1 MKIDRNWPAHSSE
14 EAKRLAEEGKAN
26 VSSSSASKSIKQII
40 FSNLFTFYN
49 MLNIVLAALVITTG
63 SYRNMLFLG
72 IVISNFL
79 IGTVQEIRA
88 KKTVDSL
95 SVLTAPTAR
104 VIRDGKEV
112 VLPYQ
117 ELVLGDVVLIGAGDQ
132 MTADGTVLGG
142 EARLNESLITG
153 ESDAVLK
160 TSGDKL
166 FSGSFVISGEAA
178 VVLTAVGAESYAE
191 RLTAEAKKL
200 KTAKSVLKTTM
211 MNIIKTVTAFIVPMG
226 VLTFWNHYIDQEL
239 SYVDSMI
246 PTVAAMVGMIPDGLY
261 LLTSMSF
268 AVGVVRLAQKR
279 TLTQQLYSLESL
291 ARADVLC
298 LDKTGTI
305 TSGNMKVKGTV
316 SFEDDDI
323 GAIAAEIYSAVPA
336 DNATA
341 KAIVEAFGSRNHI
354 EKPAVNVLPF
364 SSVLKYVAADFGEE
378 GCFMLGAPEFVTG
391 GNFPE
396 TVRKAA
402 EYSED
407 GTRVLAL
414 CKGSFDGELY
424 KAEKPLGFILIEDE
438 IRPNVKETF
447 EYFRKNDVSIKV
459 ISGDN
464 PAAVSAIAKKAGV
477 LGAENFADAS
487 VLSDEEL
494 SAMAEKTVVFG
505 RVNPEQK
512 RVIIKALQSEGHTV
526 AMTGDGVN
534 DVLALKDAD
543 CSVAMASGA
552 QAASHAAQL
561 VLLDSDFSAM
571 PEVVLEGRRVINN
584 IQRAAAIFLMKT
596 IYTFAL
602 TATLLFAPFAYPF
615 VPIQMTLIGAVA
627 SGIPGIFLALEPN
640 FKRVPKEFMKTVL
653 KRALIGAAT
662 VFFGIMAVLIISETP
677 GMSAKITADEVSTI
691 CTVYTGAAS
700 LMMLLTT
707 CLPLN
712 KFKAAIVIGSTVIFS
727 GAISLFTELFM
738 LVPLSASGRTILLC
752 LLPLTL
758 VQLIFRQIQLKKEK
772 P

>member
-1 MKIDRNWPAHSSE
+1 MKIDQSWPSLSSE
-14 EAKRLAEEGKAN
+14 EAKRLAEDGKAN
-26 VSSSSASKSIKQII
+26 VSPSSASKSVKQII
-40 FSNLFTFYN
+40 LSNLFTFYN
-49 MLNIVLAALVITTG
+49 MLNVVLAALVITTG

-79 IGTVQEIRA
+79 IGTIQEIRA

-112 VLPYQ
+112 VLPYR
-117 ELVLGDVVLIGAGDQ
+117 ELVLGDVVLVGAGDQ
-132 MTADGTVLGG
+132 ITADGTVLSG

-160 TSGDKL
+160 TAGEKL

-200 KTAKSVLKTTM
+200 KTAKSVLKTAM

-226 VLTFWNHYIDQEL
+226 VLTFYNHFVSQGL

-305 TSGNMKVKGTV
+305 TSGNMKIKGTV
-316 SFEDDDI
+316 SFEGDDI
-323 GAIAAEIYSAVPA
+323 GALAAEIYSAVPA

-341 KAIVEAFGSRNHI
+341 KAIVDAFGSRNPI
-354 EKPAVNVLPF
+354 EKPAKNILPF
-364 SSVLKYVAADFGEE
+364 SSVLKYVAADFGGEE
-378 GCFMLGAPEFVTG
+378 CFMLGAPEFVTG

-396 TVRKAA
+396 TVLKAA
-402 EYSED
+402 EYSGD

-414 CKGSFDGELY
+414 CRGKFDGKLY

-477 LGAENFADAS
+477 LGAENFVDAS
-487 VLSDEEL
+487 ALSDEEL
-494 SAMAEKTVVFG
+494 SALAERTVVFG

-512 RVIIKALQSEGHTV
+512 RVIIKALQSAGHTV

-584 IQRAAAIFLMKT
+584 IQRAASIFLMKT
-596 IYTFAL
+596 MYTFAL
-602 TATLLFAPFAYPF
+602 TATLLFIPFAYPF
-615 VPIQMTLIGAVA
+615 APIQMTLIGAVA
-627 SGIPGIFLALEPN
+627 SGIPGVLLALEPN

-653 KRALIGAAT
+653 KRAIIAAVT
-662 VFFGIMAVLIISETP
+662 VFGGIMAVLIAGESLGLSIEE
-677 GMSAKITADEVSTI
+677 ISTI
-691 CTVYTGAAS
+691 CTVYTGTAS
-700 LMMLLTT
+700 LMTLFTT

-712 KFKAAIVIGSTVIFS
+712 KFKAAIVIGSTAVFS
-727 GAISLFTELFM
+727 GAISIFDELFM
-738 LVPLSASGRTILLC
+738 LVPLSDAGRIILLC
-752 LLPLTL
+752 LIPLTF
-758 VQLIFRQIQLKKEK
+758 VQLIVRSIQLKKEK
-772 P
+772 T

>member
-1 MKIDRNWPAHSSE
+1 MKIDPSWPSLSSE
-14 EAKRLAEEGKAN
+14 EAKRLAAEGKAN
-26 VSSSSASKSIKQII
+26 VSPSSASKSVKQIWL
-40 FSNLFTFYN
+40 SNLFTFYN
-49 MLNIVLAALVITTG
+49 MLNLVLAALVITTG

-72 IVISNFL
+72 IVISNFF
-79 IGTVQEIRA
+79 IGTIQELRA

-104 VIRDGKEV
+104 AIRDGKEII
-112 VLPYQ
+112 LPCK
-117 ELVLGDVVLIGAGDQ
+117 ELVLGDVVLVGAGDQ
-132 MTADGTVLGG
+132 ITADGTVLGG
-142 EARLNESLITG
+142 EARFNESLITG

-160 TSGDKL
+160 SSGDKL
-166 FSGSFVISGEAA
+166 FSGSFVISGECA

-211 MNIIKTVTAFIVPMG
+211 TNIIKTVTVFIVPMG
-226 VLTFWNHYIDQEL
+226 VLTFINHYSGQGL
-239 SYVDSMI
+239 SYADSMI

-305 TSGNMKVKGTV
+305 TSGNMKIKGTV
-316 SFEDDDI
+316 SFEGDDI

-341 KAIVEAFGSRNHI
+341 KAIVDAFGARNPI
-354 EKPAVNVLPF
+354 EKSALHTLPF
-364 SSVLKYVAADFGEE
+364 SSALKYVAADFGEE
-378 GCFMLGAPEFVTG
+378 GCFMLGAPEFVMGEEFADT
-391 GNFPE
+391 
-396 TVRKAA
+396 RKKAG
-402 EYSED
+402 EYSAD

-414 CKGSFDGELY
+414 CRGKFDGKLY
-424 KAEKPLGFILIEDE
+424 KSEKPLGFILIEDE
-438 IRPNVKETF
+438 IRQNVKETF
-447 EYFRKNDVSIKV
+447 EYFRKNDVAIKV

-477 LGAENFADAS
+477 TGAENFADAS
-487 VLSDEEL
+487 AMTDEEL
-494 SAMAEKTVVFG
+494 AAAAEKTVVFG

-512 RVIIKALQSEGHTV
+512 RVIIKALQKAGHTV

-584 IQRAAAIFLMKT
+584 IQRAASIFLMKT

-602 TATLLFAPFAYPF
+602 TATLLFAPYSYPF
-615 VPIQMTLIGAVA
+615 VPIQMTLIGAAA

-640 FKRVPKEFMKTVL
+640 FKRVPKHFMSTVL
-653 KRALIGAAT
+653 KRAVLGAAT
-662 VFFGIMAVLIISETP
+662 VFFGVIAVLIIGENLGLS
-677 GMSAKITADEVSTI
+677 ADEASTI
-691 CTVYTGAAS
+691 CTVYTGTAS
-700 LMMLLTT
+700 LITLL
-707 CLPLN
+707 CSCMPLN
-712 KFKAAIVIGSTVIFS
+712 KFKAAIVIGSTALFF
-727 GAISLFTELFM
+727 GALKLFEDLFM
-738 LVPLSASGRTILLC
+738 LVDLSAPGRILLLC
-752 LLPLTL
+752 LLPLVIIQL
-758 VQLIFRQIQLKKEK
+758 LIRSVQLRKEK
-772 P
+772 I

>member
-1 MKIDRNWPAHSSE
+1 MKIDRNWPWLSEE
-14 EAKRLAEEGKAN
+14 EAKRLAAEGKAN
-26 VSSSSASKSIKQII
+26 VSPSKASKSVKQIWL
-40 FSNLFTFYN
+40 SNLFTFYN
-49 MLNIVLAALVITTG
+49 MLNLVLAVLVITTG
-63 SYRNMLFLG
+63 SYRNMLFMG

-79 IGTVQEIRA
+79 IGTIQELRA

-95 SVLTAPTAR
+95 AVLTAPTAK

-112 VLPYQ
+112 VLPCE

-132 MTADGTVLGG
+132 ITADGTVLSG

-166 FSGSFVISGEAA
+166 FSGSFVISGECA
-178 VVLTAVGAESYAE
+178 VLLTAVGAESYAE
-191 RLTAEAKKL
+191 KLTAEAKKL
-200 KTAKSVLKTTM
+200 KTAKSMLKTTM
-211 MNIIKTVTAFIVPMG
+211 MNIIKTVTVFIVPMG
-226 VLTFWNHYIDQEL
+226 VLTFYNHYIEQGF

-268 AVGVVRLAQKR
+268 AVGVVRLAQRR

-316 SFEDDDI
+316 SFGGDDI
-323 GAIAAEIYSAVPA
+323 GALAAEIYSAVPA

-341 KAIVEAFGSRNHI
+341 KAIVDAYGSRNLI
-354 EKPAVNVLPF
+354 EKEALHALPF
-364 SSVLKYVAADFGEE
+364 SSALKYVAADFGED
-378 GCFMLGAPEFVTG
+378 GCYMLGAPEFVLKDDFG
-391 GNFPE
+391 DI
-396 TVRKAA
+396 RKKAA
-402 EYSED
+402 GYSED

-414 CKGSFDGELY
+414 CSAKFGGELY

-438 IRPNVKETF
+438 IRPNVAETF
-447 EYFRKNDVSIKV
+447 EYFRKNDVAIKV

-477 LGAENFADAS
+477 NGAEKYMDAS
-487 VLSDEEL
+487 VLTDEEL
-494 SAMAEKTVVFG
+494 SAAAEDTVVFG
-505 RVNPEQK
+505 RVSPEQK
-512 RVIIKALQSEGHTV
+512 RIIIKSLQKAGHTV

-584 IQRAAAIFLMKT
+584 IQRAASIFLMKT
-596 IYTFAL
+596 MYTFAL
-602 TATLLFAPFAYPF
+602 TATLLFTQYSYPF
-615 VPIQMTLIGAVA
+615 VPIQMTLIGAAA

-640 FKRVPKEFMKTVL
+640 FKRVPKHFMSTVL
-653 KRALIGAAT
+653 KRAIIAAAT
-662 VFFGIMAVLIISETP
+662 VFAGIMAVLIAGEKMGISLE
-677 GMSAKITADEVSTI
+677 ECSTI
-691 CTVYTGAAS
+691 CTVFTGTTS
-700 LMMLLTT
+700 LIMLLSV

-712 KFKAAIVIGSTVIFS
+712 KFKTVIVMGSSIIFF
-727 GAISLFTELFM
+727 GAIKLFDELFM
-738 LVPLSASGRTILLC
+738 LVPLGAEGRILVLC
-752 LLPLTL
+752 LLPLAL
-758 VQLIFRQIQLKKEK
+758 LPLLLRNIRLGKEK
-772 P
+772 T

>member
-1 MKIDRNWPAHSSE
+1 MKIDPSWPALSSE
-14 EAKRLAEEGKAN
+14 EAKRLADEGKAN
-26 VSSSSASKSIKQII
+26 VSPSSASKSNKQIWI
-40 FSNLFTFYN
+40 SNLFTFYN
-49 MLNIVLAALVITTG
+49 MLNVVLAVLVITTG

-79 IGTVQEIRA
+79 IGTIQELRA

-104 VIRDGKEV
+104 AIRDGKEV
-112 VLPYQ
+112 VLPCK
-117 ELVLGDVVLIGAGDQ
+117 ELVLGDVVLVGAGDQ
-132 MTADGTVLGG
+132 ITADGTVLGG

-160 TSGDKL
+160 TAGDKL
-166 FSGSFVISGEAA
+166 FSGSFVISGECA
-178 VVLTAVGAESYAE
+178 VLLTAVGAESYAE
-191 RLTAEAKKL
+191 KLTAEAKKL

-211 MNIIKTVTAFIVPMG
+211 TKIIKTVTVFIVPMG
-226 VLTFWNHYIDQEL
+226 VFTFWNHYVDQGL

-279 TLTQQLYSLESL
+279 TLVQQLYSLESL

-305 TSGNMKVKGTV
+305 TSGNMKIKGTV
-316 SFEDDDI
+316 SFEGDDI
-323 GAIAAEIYSAVPA
+323 GALAAEIYLAVPA

-341 KAIVEAFGSRNHI
+341 KAIVDAFGSRNPI
-354 EKPAVNVLPF
+354 EKAALHALPF
-364 SSVLKYVAADFGEE
+364 SSALKYVAADFGEE
-378 GCFMLGAPEFVTG
+378 GCYMLGAPEFVLG
-391 GNFPE
+391 EEFADI
-396 TVRKAA
+396 RKKAA
-402 EYSED
+402 EYSAD

-414 CKGSFDGELY
+414 CRGKFDGKLY

-438 IRPNVKETF
+438 IRPNVAGTF
-447 EYFRKNDVSIKV
+447 EYFRKNDVAIKV

-464 PAAVSAIAKKAGV
+464 PAAVSAVAKKAGV
-477 LGAENFADAS
+477 IGAENFVDAS
-487 VLSDEEL
+487 ALSDEEL
-494 SAMAEKTVVFG
+494 SAAAEKTTVFG
-505 RVNPEQK
+505 RVSPEQK
-512 RVIIKALQSEGHTV
+512 RVIVKALQNCGHTV

-584 IQRAAAIFLMKT
+584 IQRAASLFLMKT

-602 TATLLFAPFAYPF
+602 TAILLFAPFAYPF

-640 FKRVPKEFMKTVL
+640 FKRVPKRFMSTVL
-653 KRALIGAAT
+653 KRAALGAAT
-662 VFFGIMAVLIISETP
+662 VLFGVMAVLIIGEGLGLT
-677 GMSAKITADEVSTI
+677 IDECSTI
-691 CTVYTGAAS
+691 CTAYTGTAS
-700 LMMLLTT
+700 LMTLL
-707 CLPLN
+707 CSCMPLN
-712 KFKAAIVIGSTVIFS
+712 KYKAAIVIASTVIFF
-727 GAISLFTELFM
+727 GGLSLFGELFM
-738 LVPLSASGRTILLC
+738 LVPLSAPGRILLLS
-752 LLPLTL
+752 LLPFTL
-758 VQLIFRQIQLKKEK
+758 IQLIVRGNQLRKEK
-772 P
+772 N

>member
-1 MKIDRNWPAHSSE
+1 MKIDQSWPSLSSE

-26 VSSSSASKSIKQII
+26 VSPSSASKSVKQII

-49 MLNIVLAALVITTG
+49 MLNVVLAALVITTG

-79 IGTVQEIRA
+79 IGTIQEIRA

-112 VLPYQ
+112 VLPYR
-117 ELVLGDVVLIGAGDQ
+117 ELVLGDVVLVGAGDQ
-132 MTADGTVLGG
+132 ITADGTVLSG

-160 TSGDKL
+160 TAGEKL
-166 FSGSFVISGEAA
+166 FSGSFVISGEVA

-200 KTAKSVLKTTM
+200 KTAKSVLKTAM

-226 VLTFWNHYIDQEL
+226 VLTFYNHFVSQGL

-305 TSGNMKVKGTV
+305 TSGNMKIKGTV
-316 SFEDDDI
+316 SFDGDDI
-323 GAIAAEIYSAVPA
+323 GALAAEIYSAVPA

-341 KAIVEAFGSRNHI
+341 KAIVDAFGSRNPI
-354 EKPAVNVLPF
+354 EKPAKNILPF
-364 SSVLKYVAADFGEE
+364 SSVLKYVAADFGGEE
-378 GCFMLGAPEFVTG
+378 CFMLGAPEFVTG

-396 TVRKAA
+396 TVLKAA

-414 CKGSFDGELY
+414 CRGKFDGKLY

-477 LGAENFADAS
+477 LGAENFVDAS
-487 VLSDEEL
+487 ALSDEEL
-494 SAMAEKTVVFG
+494 SALAERTVVFG

-512 RVIIKALQSEGHTV
+512 RVIIKALQSAGHTV

-584 IQRAAAIFLMKT
+584 IQRAASIFLMKT
-596 IYTFAL
+596 MYTFAL
-602 TATLLFAPFAYPF
+602 TATLLFIPFAYPF
-615 VPIQMTLIGAVA
+615 APIQMTLIGAVA
-627 SGIPGIFLALEPN
+627 SGIPGVLLALEPN

-653 KRALIGAAT
+653 KRAIIAAVT
-662 VFFGIMAVLIISETP
+662 VFGGIMAVLIAGESLGLSIEE
-677 GMSAKITADEVSTI
+677 ISTI
-691 CTVYTGAAS
+691 CTVYTGTAS
-700 LMMLLTT
+700 LMTLFTT

-712 KFKAAIVIGSTVIFS
+712 KFKAAIVIGSTAVFS
-727 GAISLFTELFM
+727 GAISIFDELFM
-738 LVPLSASGRTILLC
+738 LVPLSDAGRIILLC
-752 LLPLTL
+752 LIPLTF
-758 VQLIFRQIQLKKEK
+758 VQLIVRSVQLKKEK

>member
-1 MKIDRNWPAHSSE
+1 MKIDPGWPALSSE
-14 EAKRLAEEGKAN
+14 KAAELAAEGKAN
-26 VSSSSASKSIKQII
+26 VSPSSASKTTKQIWL
-40 FSNLFTFYN
+40 SNLFTFYN
-49 MLNIVLAALVITTG
+49 MLNLVLAVLVITTG
-63 SYRNMLFLG
+63 SYRNMLFMG
-72 IVISNFL
+72 VVISNFL
-79 IGTVQEIRA
+79 IGTIQELRA

-112 VLPYQ
+112 VLPCR

-132 MTADGTVLGG
+132 ITADATVLNG

-160 TSGDKL
+160 ASGDKL

-191 RLTAEAKKL
+191 KLTAEAKKL
-200 KTAKSVLKTTM
+200 GTAKSVLKTTI
-211 MNIIKTVTAFIVPMG
+211 MNIIKTVTVFIVPMG
-226 VLTFWNHYIDQEL
+226 VLTFYNHFAERGL
-239 SYVDSMI
+239 SYADSMI

-305 TSGNMKVKGTV
+305 TSGRMKIKGTV
-316 SFEDDDI
+316 SFCGDDI
-323 GAIAAEIYSAVPA
+323 GALAAEIYTAVPA

-341 KAIVEAFGSRNHI
+341 KAIAEAFGSRNPI
-354 EKPAVNVLPF
+354 EKTARSILPF
-364 SSVLKYVAADFGEE
+364 SSAYKYVAADFGDE
-378 GCFMLGAPEFVTG
+378 GCYMLGAPEFVTG
-391 GNFPE
+391 GKFPE
-396 TVRKAA
+396 IAAKAA
-402 EYSED
+402 EYSAD

-414 CKGSFDGELY
+414 CAGKFDGKLY

-438 IRPNVKETF
+438 IRPNVAETF
-447 EYFRKNDVSIKV
+447 EYFRKNDVAIKV

-477 LGAENFADAS
+477 PGAENFADAS
-487 VLSDEEL
+487 ALSDEEL
-494 SAMAEKTVVFG
+494 SAAAGKTVVFG
-505 RVNPEQK
+505 RVSPEQK
-512 RVIIKALQSEGHTV
+512 RVIIKALQSGGHTV

-584 IQRAAAIFLMKT
+584 IQRAASIFLVKT

-602 TATLLFAPFAYPF
+602 TAVLLFLPFAYPF
-615 VPIQMTLIGAVA
+615 APIQLTLIGVVA
-627 SGIPGIFLALEPN
+627 SGLPGIFLALEPN
-640 FKRVPKEFMKTVL
+640 FNRVPKHFMSTVL
-653 KRALIGAAT
+653 KRAIAGAAT
-662 VFFGIMAVLIISETP
+662 IFGGVMAVLIIGGKLGLPAE
-677 GMSAKITADEVSTI
+677 EVSTI
-691 CTVYTGAAS
+691 CTVFTGGAS
-700 LMMLLTT
+700 LMTLLCA

-712 KFKAAIVIGSTVIFS
+712 KFKAVLICVCTAIFS
-727 GAISLFTELFM
+727 GAISLFGEIFM
-738 LVPLSASGRTILLC
+738 LVPLSGTGRTILLC
-752 LLPLTL
+752 ILPFIL
-758 VQLIFRQIQLKKEK
+758 VQLFLRNSRFGKE
-772 P
+772 

>member
-1 MKIDRNWPAHSSE
+1 MKIDPNWPSLSSE

-26 VSSSSASKSIKQII
+26 VSPSSASKSAKQIWL
-40 FSNLFTFYN
+40 SNLFTFYN
-49 MLNIVLAALVITTG
+49 MLNLVLAALVITTG

-79 IGTVQEIRA
+79 IGTIQELRA

-104 VIRDGKEV
+104 VIRDGTEV
-112 VLPYQ
+112 VLPCK

-132 MTADGTVLGG
+132 ITADATVLSG

-160 TSGDKL
+160 SSGDKL
-166 FSGSFVISGEAA
+166 FSGSFVISGECA
-178 VVLTAVGAESYAE
+178 VLLTAVGAESYAE

-200 KTAKSVLKTTM
+200 KTAKSVLKTAM
-211 MNIIKTVTAFIVPMG
+211 MNIIKGVTVFIVPMG
-226 VLTFWNHYIDQEL
+226 VLTFINHYVDRGF

-305 TSGNMKVKGTV
+305 TSGRMKIKGTV
-316 SFEDDDI
+316 SFEGDDI
-323 GAIAAEIYSAVPA
+323 GAVAAEIYSAVPA

-341 KAIVEAFGSRNHI
+341 KAIVEAFGERDPFEN
-354 EKPAVNVLPF
+354 PALNFLPF
-364 SSVLKYVAADFGEE
+364 SSALKYVAADFGGEN
-378 GCFMLGAPEFVTG
+378 CFMLGAPEFVMDESFG
-391 GNFPE
+391 E
-396 TVRKAA
+396 VRQKAA
-402 EYSED
+402 EYSAD

-414 CKGSFDGELY
+414 CRAKFDGKLY

-438 IRPNVKETF
+438 IRPNVAETF

-477 LGAENFADAS
+477 IGAEKFIDAS

-494 SAMAEKTVVFG
+494 SAAAEENVVFG
-505 RVNPEQK
+505 RVSPEQK
-512 RVIIKALQSEGHTV
+512 RVIIKALQNSGHTV

-543 CSVAMASGA
+543 CSVAMASGS

-584 IQRAAAIFLMKT
+584 IQRAASLFLMKT
-596 IYTFAL
+596 MYTFAL
-602 TATLLFAPFAYPF
+602 TATLIFAPFAYPF
-615 VPIQMTLIGAVA
+615 APIQLTLIGAVA

-640 FKRVPKEFMKTVL
+640 FKRVPKHFLSTVL

-662 VFFGIMAVLIISETP
+662 IFCGIMAVLVFGNVLGLSP
-677 GMSAKITADEVSTI
+677 DECSTI
-691 CTVYTGAAS
+691 CTVYTGTAS
-700 LMMLLTT
+700 LMTLLCS

-712 KFKAAIVIGSTVIFS
+712 KFKAAIVLASTVIFF
-727 GAISLFTELFM
+727 GGVSLFSGLFM
-738 LVPLSASGRTILLC
+738 LVPLTSAGRTLLLC
-752 LLPLTL
+752 LAPLTL
-758 VQLIFRQIQLKKEK
+758 IQLLIRSDQLRKEK
-772 P
+772 ITGEK

>member
-1 MKIDRNWPAHSSE
+1 MKIDPSWPSLSSE
-14 EAKRLAEEGKAN
+14 EAVRLAKEGKAN
-26 VSSSSASKSIKQII
+26 VSPSSASKSNKQII
-40 FSNLFTFYN
+40 LSNLFTFYN
-49 MLNIVLAALVITTG
+49 MLNVVLAVLVITTG

-79 IGTVQEIRA
+79 IGTIQELRA

-104 VIRDGKEV
+104 AIRDGKEV
-112 VLPYQ
+112 VLPCK

-132 MTADGTVLGG
+132 ITADGTVLSG

-160 TSGDKL
+160 VKGDKL
-166 FSGSFVISGEAA
+166 FSGSFVISGECA
-178 VVLTAVGAESYAE
+178 VLLTAVGAESYAE
-191 RLTAEAKKL
+191 KLTAEAKKL
-200 KTAKSVLKTTM
+200 KSAKSVLKSVM
-211 MNIIKTVTAFIVPMG
+211 EKIIKGVTVFIIPMG
-226 VLTFWNHYIDQEL
+226 VLTFWNHYVDEGL
-239 SYVDSMI
+239 SYIDSMI

-268 AVGVVRLAQKR
+268 AVGVVNLAQKR

-305 TSGNMKVKGTV
+305 TSGNMKIKGTV
-316 SFEDDDI
+316 SFEGDDI

-336 DNATA
+336 DNVTA
-341 KAIVEAFGSRNHI
+341 KTIVDAFGSRNPI
-354 EKPAVNVLPF
+354 EKNALHTLPF
-364 SSVLKYVAADFGEE
+364 SSALKYAAADFGDE
-378 GCFMLGAPEFVTG
+378 GCYMIGAPEFVMGEEFTDI
-391 GNFPE
+391 
-396 TVRKAA
+396 KKQAA
-402 EYSED
+402 EYSSD

-414 CKGSFDGELY
+414 CRGKFDGKLY

-438 IRPNVKETF
+438 IRPNVAETF
-447 EYFRKNDVSIKV
+447 EYFRKNDVAIKV

-464 PAAVSAIAKKAGV
+464 PSAVSAIAKKAGV
-477 LGAENFADAS
+477 VGAENFLDVS
-487 VLSDEEL
+487 GLSDEEL
-494 SAMAEKTVVFG
+494 AAKAESTVVFG

-512 RVIIKALQSEGHTV
+512 RVIIKALQKNGHTV

-596 IYTFAL
+596 MYTFAL
-602 TATLLFAPFAYPF
+602 TFTLLFAPFAYPF
-615 VPIQMTLIGAVA
+615 VPIQMTLISASA

-640 FKRVPKEFMKTVL
+640 FKRVPKNFMKNVL
-653 KRALIGAAT
+653 KRAAIGAVT
-662 VFFGIMAVLIISETP
+662 VFGGIMAVLVAGEIIGLSL
-677 GMSAKITADEVSTI
+677 DEISTI
-691 CTVYTGAAS
+691 CTVYTGTAS
-700 LMMLLTT
+700 LFMLLAT
-707 CLPLN
+707 CMPLN
-712 KFKAAIVIGSTVIFS
+712 KYKAAIVIGSSLIFF
-727 GAISLFTELFM
+727 GGISLFKNLFM
-738 LVPLSASGRTILLC
+738 LVPLSDEGRILLLC
-752 LLPLTL
+752 LVPLTL
-758 VQLIFRQIQLKKEK
+758 IQLIIKGWQLRKEK
-772 P
+772 N

>member
-1 MKIDRNWPAHSSE
+1 MKIDRNWPALSSE

-26 VSSSSASKSIKQII
+26 VSPSSASKSIKQII
-40 FSNLFTFYN
+40 LSNLFTFYN
-49 MLNIVLAALVITTG
+49 MLNFVLAALVITTG

-72 IVISNFL
+72 VVISNFL

-95 SVLTAPTAR
+95 SVLTAPTAK

-112 VLPYQ
+112 VLPYN

-132 MTADGTVLGG
+132 ITADGTVLSG
-142 EARLNESLITG
+142 EVRLDESLITG

-160 TSGDKL
+160 TSGGKV

-211 MNIIKTVTAFIVPMG
+211 TNIIKTVAVFIVPMG
-226 VLTFWNHYIDQEL
+226 VLTFWNHYVDWGF

-291 ARADVLC
+291 ARADILC

-316 SFEDDDI
+316 SFHGDDI
-323 GAIAAEIYSAVPA
+323 GAFAAKIYSAVPA

-341 KAIVEAFGSRNHI
+341 KAIVKAFGNRERT
-354 EKPAVNVLPF
+354 EKTALNFLPF
-364 SSVLKYVAADFGEE
+364 SSALKYVAADFGGED
-378 GCFMLGAPEFVTG
+378 CFMLGAPEFVTG

-396 TVRKAA
+396 TVQKAA

-407 GTRVLAL
+407 GTRVLVL
-414 CKGSFDGELY
+414 CRGKFDGKLY

-438 IRPNVKETF
+438 IRPNVAKTF
-447 EYFRKNDVSIKV
+447 EYFRKNDVAIKV

-477 LGAENFADAS
+477 IGAEKYIDAS
-487 VLSDEEL
+487 FLSDEEL
-494 SAMAEKTVVFG
+494 SAVAEKTTVFG

-512 RVIIKALQSEGHTV
+512 RVIIKALQSKGHTV

-552 QAASHAAQL
+552 QAATHVAQL

-584 IQRAAAIFLMKT
+584 IQRASSIFLMKT

-615 VPIQMTLIGAVA
+615 IPIQMTLIGAAA
-627 SGIPGIFLALEPN
+627 SGIPGILLALEPN

-653 KRALIGAAT
+653 KRAAIGAAT
-662 VFFGIMAVLIISETP
+662 VFFGIMAVLIIGES
-677 GMSAKITADEVSTI
+677 SAFNLTQGEISTI
-691 CTVYTGAAS
+691 CTVYTGTAS
-700 LMMLLTT
+700 LMMLLTS

-712 KFKAAIVIGSTVIFS
+712 KFKTAIVIGCTVMFS
-727 GAISLFTELFM
+727 GAIKIFDEFFM
-738 LVPLSASGRTILLC
+738 LVSLSDAGRMILLC
-752 LLPLTL
+752 LLPFT
-758 VQLIFRQIQLKKEK
+758 VIQFIIRNIQIKKEK
-772 P
+772 L

>member
-1 MKIDRNWPAHSSE
+1 MKIDPGWPALSSE
-14 EAKRLAEEGKAN
+14 KAAELAAEGKAN
-26 VSSSSASKSIKQII
+26 VSPSSASKTTKQIWL
-40 FSNLFTFYN
+40 SNLFTFYN
-49 MLNIVLAALVITTG
+49 MLNLVLAVLVITTG
-63 SYRNMLFLG
+63 SYRNMLFMG
-72 IVISNFL
+72 VVISNFL
-79 IGTVQEIRA
+79 IGTIQELRA

-112 VLPYQ
+112 VLPCR

-132 MTADGTVLGG
+132 ITADATVLSG

-160 TSGDKL
+160 ASGDKL

-191 RLTAEAKKL
+191 KLTAEAKKL
-200 KTAKSVLKTTM
+200 GTAKSVLKTTM
-211 MNIIKTVTAFIVPMG
+211 MNIIKTVTVFIVPMG
-226 VLTFWNHYIDQEL
+226 VLTFYNHFAERGL

-305 TSGNMKVKGTV
+305 TSGRMKIKGTV
-316 SFEDDDI
+316 SFCGDDI
-323 GAIAAEIYSAVPA
+323 GTLAAEIYTAVPA

-341 KAIVEAFGSRNHI
+341 KAIVEAFGSRNPI
-354 EKPAVNVLPF
+354 EKTAKNFLPF
-364 SSVLKYVAADFGEE
+364 SSALKYVAADFGDE
-378 GCFMLGAPEFVTG
+378 GCYMLGAPEFVTG

-396 TVRKAA
+396 IAAKAA
-402 EYSED
+402 EYSAD

-414 CKGSFDGELY
+414 CSGKFDGKLY

-438 IRPNVKETF
+438 IRPNVAETF
-447 EYFRKNDVSIKV
+447 EYFRKNDVAIKV

-477 LGAENFADAS
+477 PGAENFADAS
-487 VLSDEEL
+487 ALSDEEL
-494 SAMAEKTVVFG
+494 SAAAEKTVVFG
-505 RVNPEQK
+505 RVSPEQK
-512 RVIIKALQSEGHTV
+512 RVIIKALQSGGHTV

-584 IQRAAAIFLMKT
+584 IQRAASVFLVKT

-602 TATLLFAPFAYPF
+602 TAVLLFLPFAYPF
-615 VPIQMTLIGAVA
+615 APIQLTLIGVVA
-627 SGIPGIFLALEPN
+627 SGLPGIFLALEPN
-640 FKRVPKEFMKTVL
+640 FNRVPKHFMSTVL
-653 KRALIGAAT
+653 KRAIAGAAT
-662 VFFGIMAVLIISETP
+662 IFGGVMAALILGERLGLP
-677 GMSAKITADEVSTI
+677 AEEVSTI
-691 CTVYTGAAS
+691 CTVFTGGAS
-700 LMMLLTT
+700 LMTLLCA

-712 KFKAAIVIGSTVIFS
+712 KFKAVLICICTAIFS
-727 GAISLFTELFM
+727 GAISLFGEIFM
-738 LVPLSASGRTILLC
+738 LVPLSGTGRTILLC
-752 LLPLTL
+752 ILPFIL
-758 VQLIFRQIQLKKEK
+758 VQLFLRNARPGKE
-772 P
+772 

>member
-1 MKIDRNWPAHSSE
+1 MKIDPGWPALSSE
-14 EAKRLAEEGKAN
+14 KAAELAAEGKAN
-26 VSSSSASKSIKQII
+26 VSPSSASKTTKQIWL
-40 FSNLFTFYN
+40 SNLFTFYN
-49 MLNIVLAALVITTG
+49 MLNLVLAVLVITTG
-63 SYRNMLFLG
+63 SYRNMLFMG
-72 IVISNFL
+72 VVISNFL
-79 IGTVQEIRA
+79 IGTIQELRA

-112 VLPYQ
+112 VLPCR

-132 MTADGTVLGG
+132 ITADATVLSG

-160 TSGDKL
+160 ASGDKL

-200 KTAKSVLKTTM
+200 GTAKSVLKTTM
-211 MNIIKTVTAFIVPMG
+211 MNIIKTVTVFIVPMG
-226 VLTFWNHYIDQEL
+226 VLTFYNHFAERGL

-279 TLTQQLYSLESL
+279 ALTQQLYSLESL

-305 TSGNMKVKGTV
+305 TSGRMKIKGTV
-316 SFEDDDI
+316 SFSGDDI
-323 GAIAAEIYSAVPA
+323 GALAAKIYSAVPA

-341 KAIVEAFGSRNHI
+341 KAIAEAFGSRNPT
-354 EKPAVNVLPF
+354 EKAAKNFLPF
-364 SSVLKYVAADFGEE
+364 SSALKYVAADFGDE
-378 GCFMLGAPEFVTG
+378 GCYMLGAPEFVTG

-396 TVRKAA
+396 IAAKAA
-402 EYSED
+402 EYSAD

-414 CKGSFDGELY
+414 CAGKFDGKLY

-438 IRPNVKETF
+438 IRPNVAETF
-447 EYFRKNDVSIKV
+447 EYFRKNDVAIKV

-477 LGAENFADAS
+477 PGAENFADAS
-487 VLSDEEL
+487 ALSDEEL
-494 SAMAEKTVVFG
+494 SAAAEKTVVFG
-505 RVNPEQK
+505 RVSPEQK
-512 RVIIKALQSEGHTV
+512 RVIIKALQSGGHTV

-584 IQRAAAIFLMKT
+584 IQRAASVFLVKT

-602 TATLLFAPFAYPF
+602 TAVLLFLPFAYPF
-615 VPIQMTLIGAVA
+615 APIQLTLIGVVA
-627 SGIPGIFLALEPN
+627 SGLPGIFLALEPN
-640 FKRVPKEFMKTVL
+640 FNRVPKHFMSTVL
-653 KRALIGAAT
+653 KRAIAGAAT
-662 VFFGIMAVLIISETP
+662 IFGGVMAVLILGGKLGLPAE
-677 GMSAKITADEVSTI
+677 EVSTI
-691 CTVYTGAAS
+691 CTVFTGGAS
-700 LMMLLTT
+700 LMTLLCA

-712 KFKAAIVIGSTVIFS
+712 KFKAVLICICTAIFS
-727 GAISLFTELFM
+727 GAISLFGEIFM
-738 LVPLSASGRTILLC
+738 LVPLSGTGRTILLC
-752 LLPLTL
+752 ILPFIL
-758 VQLIFRQIQLKKEK
+758 VQFFLRNARPGKE
-772 P
+772 

>member
-1 MKIDRNWPAHSSE
+1 MKIDPGWPALSSE
-14 EAKRLAEEGKAN
+14 KAAELAAEGKAN
-26 VSSSSASKSIKQII
+26 VSPSSASKTTKQIWL
-40 FSNLFTFYN
+40 SNLFTFYN
-49 MLNIVLAALVITTG
+49 MLNLVLAVLVITTG
-63 SYRNMLFLG
+63 SYRNMLFMG
-72 IVISNFL
+72 VVISNFL
-79 IGTVQEIRA
+79 IGTIQELRA

-95 SVLTAPTAR
+95 AVLTAPTAR

-112 VLPYQ
+112 VLPCR

-132 MTADGTVLGG
+132 ITADATVLSG

-160 TSGDKL
+160 ASGDKL

-191 RLTAEAKKL
+191 KLTAEAKKL
-200 KTAKSVLKTTM
+200 GTAKSVLKTTM
-211 MNIIKTVTAFIVPMG
+211 MNIIKTVTVFIVPMG
-226 VLTFWNHYIDQEL
+226 VLTFYNHFAERGL

-305 TSGNMKVKGTV
+305 TSGRMKIKGTV
-316 SFEDDDI
+316 SFCGDDI
-323 GAIAAEIYSAVPA
+323 GTLAAEIYTAVPA

-341 KAIVEAFGSRNHI
+341 KAIVEAFGSRNPI
-354 EKPAVNVLPF
+354 EKTAKNFLPF
-364 SSVLKYVAADFGEE
+364 SSALKYVAADFGDE
-378 GCFMLGAPEFVTG
+378 GCYMLGAPEFVTG

-396 TVRKAA
+396 IAAKAA
-402 EYSED
+402 EYSAD

-414 CKGSFDGELY
+414 CSGKFDGKLY

-438 IRPNVKETF
+438 IRPNVAETF
-447 EYFRKNDVSIKV
+447 EYFRKNDVAIKV

-477 LGAENFADAS
+477 PGAENFADAS
-487 VLSDEEL
+487 ALSDEEL
-494 SAMAEKTVVFG
+494 SAAAEKTVVFG
-505 RVNPEQK
+505 RVSPEQK
-512 RVIIKALQSEGHTV
+512 RVIIKALQSGGHTV

-584 IQRAAAIFLMKT
+584 IQRAASVFLVKT

-602 TATLLFAPFAYPF
+602 TAVLLFLPFAYPF
-615 VPIQMTLIGAVA
+615 APIQLTLIGVVA
-627 SGIPGIFLALEPN
+627 SGLPGIFLALEPN
-640 FKRVPKEFMKTVL
+640 FNRVPKHFMSTVL
-653 KRALIGAAT
+653 KRAIAGAAT
-662 VFFGIMAVLIISETP
+662 IFGGVMAALILGERLGLP
-677 GMSAKITADEVSTI
+677 AEEVSTI
-691 CTVYTGAAS
+691 CTVFTGGAS
-700 LMMLLTT
+700 LMTLLCA

-712 KFKAAIVIGSTVIFS
+712 KFKAVLICICTAIFS
-727 GAISLFTELFM
+727 GAISLFGEIFM
-738 LVPLSASGRTILLC
+738 LVPLSGTGRTILLC
-752 LLPLTL
+752 ILPFIL
-758 VQLIFRQIQLKKEK
+758 VQLFLRNARPGKE
-772 P
+772 

>member
-1 MKIDRNWPAHSSE
+1 MKIDQSWPSLSSE

-26 VSSSSASKSIKQII
+26 VSPSSASKSVKQII

-49 MLNIVLAALVITTG
+49 MLNVVLAALVITTG

-79 IGTVQEIRA
+79 IGTIQEIRA

-112 VLPYQ
+112 VLPYR
-117 ELVLGDVVLIGAGDQ
+117 ELVLGDVVLVGAGDQ
-132 MTADGTVLGG
+132 ITADGTVLSG

-160 TSGDKL
+160 TAGEKL
-166 FSGSFVISGEAA
+166 FSGSFVISGEVA

-200 KTAKSVLKTTM
+200 KTAKSVLKTAM

-226 VLTFWNHYIDQEL
+226 VLTFYNHFVSQGL

-305 TSGNMKVKGTV
+305 TSGNMKIKGTV
-316 SFEDDDI
+316 SFDGDDI
-323 GAIAAEIYSAVPA
+323 GALAAEIYSAVPA

-341 KAIVEAFGSRNHI
+341 KAIVDAFGSRNPI
-354 EKPAVNVLPF
+354 EKPAKNILPF
-364 SSVLKYVAADFGEE
+364 SSVLKYVAADFGGEE
-378 GCFMLGAPEFVTG
+378 CFMLGAPEFVTG

-396 TVRKAA
+396 TVLKAA

-414 CKGSFDGELY
+414 CRGKFDGKLY

-477 LGAENFADAS
+477 LGAENFVDAS
-487 VLSDEEL
+487 ALSDEEL
-494 SAMAEKTVVFG
+494 SALAERTVVFG

-512 RVIIKALQSEGHTV
+512 RVIIKALQSAGHTV

-584 IQRAAAIFLMKT
+584 IQRAASIFLMKT
-596 IYTFAL
+596 MYTFAL
-602 TATLLFAPFAYPF
+602 TATLLFIPFAYPF
-615 VPIQMTLIGAVA
+615 APIQMTLIGAVA
-627 SGIPGIFLALEPN
+627 SGIPGVLLALEPN

-653 KRALIGAAT
+653 KRAIIAAVT
-662 VFFGIMAVLIISETP
+662 VFGGIMAVLIAGESLGLSIEE
-677 GMSAKITADEVSTI
+677 ISTI
-691 CTVYTGAAS
+691 CTVYTGTAS
-700 LMMLLTT
+700 LMTLFTT

-712 KFKAAIVIGSTVIFS
+712 KFKAAIVIGSTAVFS
-727 GAISLFTELFM
+727 GAISIFDELFM
-738 LVPLSASGRTILLC
+738 LVPLSDAGRIILLC
-752 LLPLTL
+752 LIPLTF
-758 VQLIFRQIQLKKEK
+758 VQLIVRSIQLK
-772 P
+772 

>member
-1 MKIDRNWPAHSSE
+1 MKIDPGWPDLSSE
-14 EAKRLAEEGKAN
+14 KAAELAAEGKAN
-26 VSSSSASKSIKQII
+26 VSPSSASKTTKQIWL
-40 FSNLFTFYN
+40 SNLFTFYN
-49 MLNIVLAALVITTG
+49 MLNLVLAVLVITTG
-63 SYRNMLFLG
+63 SYRNMLFMG
-72 IVISNFL
+72 VVISNFL
-79 IGTVQEIRA
+79 IGTIQELRA

-112 VLPYQ
+112 VLPCR

-132 MTADGTVLGG
+132 ITADATVLSG

-160 TSGDKL
+160 ASGDKL

-200 KTAKSVLKTTM
+200 GTAKSVLKTTM
-211 MNIIKTVTAFIVPMG
+211 MNIIKTVTVFIVPMG
-226 VLTFWNHYIDQEL
+226 VLTFYNHFAERGL

-305 TSGNMKVKGTV
+305 TSGRMKIKGTV
-316 SFEDDDI
+316 SFCGDDI
-323 GAIAAEIYSAVPA
+323 GALAAEIYTAVPA

-341 KAIVEAFGSRNHI
+341 KAIVEAFGSRNPI
-354 EKPAVNVLPF
+354 EKTAKNFLPF
-364 SSVLKYVAADFGEE
+364 SSALKYVAADFGDEE
-378 GCFMLGAPEFVTG
+378 CYMLGAPEFVTG

-396 TVRKAA
+396 IAAKAA
-402 EYSED
+402 KYSAD

-414 CKGSFDGELY
+414 CSGKFDGKLY

-438 IRPNVKETF
+438 IRPNVAETF
-447 EYFRKNDVSIKV
+447 EYFRKNDVAIKV

-477 LGAENFADAS
+477 PGAENFADAS
-487 VLSDEEL
+487 ALSDEEL
-494 SAMAEKTVVFG
+494 SAAAEKTVVFG
-505 RVNPEQK
+505 RVSPEQK
-512 RVIIKALQSEGHTV
+512 RVIVKALQSGGHTV

-584 IQRAAAIFLMKT
+584 IQRAASVFLVKT

-602 TATLLFAPFAYPF
+602 TAVLLFLPFAYPF
-615 VPIQMTLIGAVA
+615 APIQLTLIGVVA
-627 SGIPGIFLALEPN
+627 SGLPGIFLALEPN
-640 FKRVPKEFMKTVL
+640 FKRVPKHFMSTVL
-653 KRALIGAAT
+653 KRAIAGAAT
-662 VFFGIMAVLIISETP
+662 IFGGVMAVLILGGKLGLPAE
-677 GMSAKITADEVSTI
+677 EVSTI
-691 CTVYTGAAS
+691 CTVFTGGAS
-700 LMMLLTT
+700 LMTLLCA

-712 KFKAAIVIGSTVIFS
+712 KFKAVLICVCTAIFS
-727 GAISLFTELFM
+727 GAISLFGEIFM
-738 LVPLSASGRTILLC
+738 LVPLSGTGRTILLC
-752 LLPLTL
+752 ILPFIL
-758 VQLIFRQIQLKKEK
+758 VQLFLRNARPGKE
-772 P
+772 

>member
-1 MKIDRNWPAHSSE
+1 MKIDQSWPSLSSE
-14 EAKRLAEEGKAN
+14 EAKRLAEDGKAN
-26 VSSSSASKSIKQII
+26 VSPSSASKSVKQII
-40 FSNLFTFYN
+40 LSNLFTFYN
-49 MLNIVLAALVITTG
+49 MLNVVLAALVITTG

-79 IGTVQEIRA
+79 IGTIQEIRA

-112 VLPYQ
+112 VLPYR
-117 ELVLGDVVLIGAGDQ
+117 ELVLGDVVLVGAGDQ
-132 MTADGTVLGG
+132 ITADGTVLSG

-160 TSGDKL
+160 TAGEKL

-200 KTAKSVLKTTM
+200 KTAKSVLKTAM

-226 VLTFWNHYIDQEL
+226 VLTFYNHFVSQGL

-305 TSGNMKVKGTV
+305 TSGNMKIKGTV
-316 SFEDDDI
+316 SFDGDDI
-323 GAIAAEIYSAVPA
+323 GALAAEIYSAVPA

-341 KAIVEAFGSRNHI
+341 KAIVDAFGSRNPI
-354 EKPAVNVLPF
+354 EKPAKNILPF
-364 SSVLKYVAADFGEE
+364 SSVLKYVAADFGGEE
-378 GCFMLGAPEFVTG
+378 CFMLGAPEFVTG

-396 TVRKAA
+396 TVLKAA
-402 EYSED
+402 EYSGD

-414 CKGSFDGELY
+414 CRGKFDGKLY

-477 LGAENFADAS
+477 LGAENFVDAS
-487 VLSDEEL
+487 ALSDEEL
-494 SAMAEKTVVFG
+494 SALAERTVVFG

-512 RVIIKALQSEGHTV
+512 RVIIKALQSAGHTV

-584 IQRAAAIFLMKT
+584 IQRAASIFLMKT
-596 IYTFAL
+596 MYTFAL
-602 TATLLFAPFAYPF
+602 TATLLFIPFAYPF
-615 VPIQMTLIGAVA
+615 APIQMTLIGAVA
-627 SGIPGIFLALEPN
+627 SGIPGVLLALEPN

-653 KRALIGAAT
+653 KRAIIAAVT
-662 VFFGIMAVLIISETP
+662 VFGGIMAVLIAGESLGLSIEE
-677 GMSAKITADEVSTI
+677 ISTI
-691 CTVYTGAAS
+691 CTVYTGTAS
-700 LMMLLTT
+700 LMTLFTT

-712 KFKAAIVIGSTVIFS
+712 KFKAAIVIGSTAVFS
-727 GAISLFTELFM
+727 GAISIFDELFM
-738 LVPLSASGRTILLC
+738 LVPLSDAGRIILLC
-752 LLPLTL
+752 LIPLTF
-758 VQLIFRQIQLKKEK
+758 VQLIVRSIQLKKEK
-772 P
+772 T

>member
-1 MKIDRNWPAHSSE
+1 MKIDQSWPALSTE
-14 EAKRLAEEGKAN
+14 EANRLAENGKAN
-26 VSSSSASKSIKQII
+26 ISPSSSSKSVKQIWL
-40 FSNLFTFYN
+40 SNLFTFYN
-49 MLNIVLAALVITTG
+49 MLNVVLAVLVITTG

-79 IGTVQEIRA
+79 IGTIQELRA

-112 VLPYQ
+112 VLRCS

-132 MTADGTVLGG
+132 LTADGTVLGG

-160 TSGDKL
+160 TAGEQV
-166 FSGSFVISGEAA
+166 FSGSFVISGECA
-178 VVLTAVGAESYAE
+178 VLLTAVGAESYAE

-200 KTAKSVLKTTM
+200 KTAKSVLKSIMTK
-211 MNIIKTVTAFIVPMG
+211 IIKTVTVFIVPMG
-226 VLTFWNHYIDQEL
+226 VLTFYNHYIDQGL

-268 AVGVVRLAQKR
+268 AVGVVHLAQKR

-305 TSGNMKVKGTV
+305 TSGNMRIKDTV
-316 SFEDDDI
+316 SFFGDDI
-323 GAIAAEIYSAVPA
+323 GELAGMIYSVVPA

-341 KAIVEAFGSRNHI
+341 KAITAVFLKNEHAEKEA
-354 EKPAVNVLPF
+354 KNVLPF
-364 SSVLKYVAADFGEE
+364 SSALKYVAADFGEE
-378 GCFMLGAPEFVTG
+378 GCYMLGAPEFVMDEEFG
-391 GNFPE
+391 E
-396 TVRKAA
+396 IRKKAE
-402 EYSED
+402 EYSKD

-414 CKGSFDGELY
+414 CKGNFDGKLY
-424 KAEKPLGFILIEDE
+424 KSEKPLGFILIEDE
-438 IRPNVKETF
+438 IRPNVAETF
-447 EYFRKNDVSIKV
+447 EYFRKNDVAIKV

-464 PAAVSAIAKKAGV
+464 PAAVSAVAKKAGV
-477 LGAENFADAS
+477 LGAENFVDAS

-494 SAMAEKTVVFG
+494 SSVAEKTVVFG

-512 RVIIKALQSEGHTV
+512 RVIIKALQSKGHTV

-584 IQRAAAIFLMKT
+584 IQRAASLFLMKT
-596 IYTFAL
+596 MYTFAL
-602 TATLLFAPFAYPF
+602 TATLLFVPFAYPF
-615 VPIQMTLIGAVA
+615 APIQLTLISSTA
-627 SGIPGIFLALEPN
+627 SGIPGVFLALEPN
-640 FKRVPKEFMKTVL
+640 FKRVPQNFMKTVL
-653 KRALIGAAT
+653 KRAILGAVT
-662 VFFGIMAVLIISETP
+662 VFGGIMAVLIFGEGLGLSLE
-677 GMSAKITADEVSTI
+677 ECSTI
-691 CTVYTGAAS
+691 CTIYTGTAS
-700 LMMLLTT
+700 LVTLLCS

-712 KFKAAIVIGSTVIFS
+712 KFKAVLIVLCSAIFFGGAAFFS
-727 GAISLFTELFM
+727 ELFM
-738 LVPLSASGRTILLC
+738 LVELGDAAKNMLLC
-752 LLPLTL
+752 MLPFTA
-758 VQLIFRQIQLKKEK
+758 VQLLVRGVQLRKEK
-772 P
+772 T

>member
-1 MKIDRNWPAHSSE
+1 MKIDQSWPSLSSE
-14 EAKRLAEEGKAN
+14 EAVRLAKEGKAN
-26 VSSSSASKSIKQII
+26 VSSSSASKTTKQII

-49 MLNIVLAALVITTG
+49 MLNVVLAALVITTG

-79 IGTVQEIRA
+79 IGTIQELRA
-88 KKTVDSL
+88 KKAVDSL
-95 SVLTAPTAR
+95 AVLTAPTAR
-104 VIRDGKEV
+104 AIRDGKEV
-112 VLPYQ
+112 VLPCS

-132 MTADGTVLGG
+132 ITADGTVLGG

-160 TSGDKL
+160 QKGDKL
-166 FSGSFVISGEAA
+166 LSGSFVISGECA
-178 VVLTAVGAESYAE
+178 VLLTAVGAESYAE
-191 RLTAEAKKL
+191 KLTAEAKKL
-200 KTAKSVLKTTM
+200 KTAKSVLKSTM
-211 MNIIKTVTAFIVPMG
+211 VKIIKTVTLFIVPMG
-226 VLTFWNHYIDQEL
+226 MLTFWNHYVDQGL

-316 SFEDDDI
+316 SFDGEDI
-323 GAIAAEIYSAVPA
+323 GALAAEIYSAVPA

-341 KAIVEAFGSRNHI
+341 KAIVDAFGSRNPI
-354 EKPAVNVLPF
+354 EKTAEHFLPF
-364 SSVLKYVAADFGEE
+364 SSALKYVAANFGEE
-378 GCFMLGAPEFVTG
+378 GCYMLGAPEFVMKDG
-391 GNFPE
+391 FDE
-396 TVRKAA
+396 IKEKAA
-402 EYSED
+402 EYSAD

-414 CKGSFDGELY
+414 CKGNFDGEIY

-438 IRPNVKETF
+438 IRANVKETF
-447 EYFRKNDVSIKV
+447 EYFRKNDVAIKV

-477 LGAENFADAS
+477 IGAERFADAS

-494 SAMAEKTVVFG
+494 SAAAENTVVFG
-505 RVNPEQK
+505 RVSPEQK
-512 RVIIKALQSEGHTV
+512 RVIIKSLQNLGHTV

-552 QAASHAAQL
+552 QAASHVSQL

-571 PEVVLEGRRVINN
+571 PDVVLEGRRVINN
-584 IQRAAAIFLMKT
+584 IQRAASLFLMKT

-602 TATLLFAPFAYPF
+602 TATLLFAPFSYPF
-615 VPIQMTLIGAVA
+615 APIQMTLIGAVA

-640 FKRVPKEFMKTVL
+640 FKRVPKHFMRTVL
-653 KRALIGAAT
+653 KRAAIGAAT
-662 VFFGIMAVLIISETP
+662 IFGGIMAVLISEP
-677 GMSAKITADEVSTI
+677 FLGLSADECSTI
-691 CTVYTGAAS
+691 CALYTGTAS
-700 LMMLLTT
+700 LMALLCS

-712 KFKAAIVIGSTVIFS
+712 KFKATIVVGCTVIFF
-727 GAISLFTELFM
+727 GALKLFGELFM
-738 LVPLSASGRTILLC
+738 LVPLGGEARVLLLC

-758 VQLIFRQIQLKKEK
+758 IQLIARSEIFRKKK
-772 P
+772 N

>member
-1 MKIDRNWPAHSSE
+1 MKIDQSWPSLSSE

-26 VSSSSASKSIKQII
+26 VSPSSASKSVKQII
-40 FSNLFTFYN
+40 LSNLFTFYN
-49 MLNIVLAALVITTG
+49 MLNLVLAALVITTG

-79 IGTVQEIRA
+79 IGTVQELRA

-132 MTADGTVLGG
+132 ITADGTVLGG

-160 TSGDKL
+160 TAGEKV

-211 MNIIKTVTAFIVPMG
+211 MNIIKTVTVFIVPMG
-226 VLTFWNHYIDQEL
+226 VLTFYNHFVSQEL

-305 TSGNMKVKGTV
+305 TSGNMKIKGTV
-316 SFEDDDI
+316 SFEGEDI

-341 KAIVEAFGSRNHI
+341 KAIVDAFGSRNPI
-354 EKPAVNVLPF
+354 EKPAKNILPF
-364 SSVLKYVAADFGEE
+364 SSLLKYVAADFGEE

-396 TVRKAA
+396 TVAKAA
-402 EYSED
+402 EYSGD

-414 CKGSFDGELY
+414 CRGKFDGNLY

-438 IRPNVKETF
+438 IRQNV
-447 EYFRKNDVSIKV
+447 
-459 ISGDN
+459 
-464 PAAVSAIAKKAGV
+464 
-477 LGAENFADAS
+477 AENFVDAS

-494 SAMAEKTVVFG
+494 SALAEKTVVFG

-512 RVIIKALQSEGHTV
+512 RVIIKALQSGGHTV

-584 IQRAAAIFLMKT
+584 IQRAASIFLMKT

-627 SGIPGIFLALEPN
+627 SGIPGVLLALEPN
-640 FKRVPKEFMKTVL
+640 FKRVPKHFISTVL
-653 KRALIGAAT
+653 KRAVLAAAT
-662 VFFGIMAVLIISETP
+662 VFFGIMAVLIINENL
-677 GMSAKITADEVSTI
+677 GMSAKLSLEEVSTI

-700 LMMLLTT
+700 LMTLLTT

-712 KFKAAIVIGSTVIFS
+712 KFKATIVIGSTVIFS
-727 GAISLFTELFM
+727 VAIRFFDELFM
-738 LVPLSASGRTILLC
+738 LVPLSAAGRTLLLC

-758 VQLIFRQIQLKKEK
+758 IQLVVRQIQIKKEK